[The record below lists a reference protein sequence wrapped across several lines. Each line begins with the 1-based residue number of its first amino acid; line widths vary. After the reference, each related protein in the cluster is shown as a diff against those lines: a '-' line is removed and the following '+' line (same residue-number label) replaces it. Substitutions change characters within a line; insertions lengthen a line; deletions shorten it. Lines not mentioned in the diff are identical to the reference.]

1 MKQCESLAIIV
12 IVIIMISIFNKYDT
26 FEEYTEPIGTTTT
39 YTTTTSSTTTNRGPT
54 NTEIALLV
62 FFSISVVVLLLF
74 GAIMIGA
81 SNSLLTPR
89 TADPDIMAIDRKI
102 RSSKHSK
109 KKAVKV

>member
-12 IVIIMISIFNKYDT
+12 IVIIVISIFNKYDT

-62 FFSISVVVLLLF
+62 FFSISAVVFISVAVLLSF
-74 GAIMIGA
+74 GAIMRRI
-81 SNSLLTPR
+81 
-89 TADPDIMAIDRKI
+89 
-102 RSSKHSK
+102 
-109 KKAVKV
+109 V